1 LILYIYMNKEK
12 DIEITLEKA
21 KLALDMWNET
31 DYVIMMERG
40 NNTYFP
46 KILKFPFDPKNVSSP
61 PPFIANNNLVNNLV
75 NNLATKIPLKNFG
88 PRKRVIGMNIFG
100 R

>member
-1 LILYIYMNKEK
+1 MNEEK

-21 KLALDMWNET
+21 NFALDMWNSD
-31 DYVIMMERG
+31 DYTIMIERG

-46 KILKFPFDPKNVSSP
+46 KVLKFPFDPKNVSSP
-61 PPFIANNNLVNNLV
+61 PPFIANNLV
-75 NNLATKIPLKNFG
+75 NNLATKISLKNLL
-88 PRKRVIGMNIFG
+88 PKKRVIAMNIFG